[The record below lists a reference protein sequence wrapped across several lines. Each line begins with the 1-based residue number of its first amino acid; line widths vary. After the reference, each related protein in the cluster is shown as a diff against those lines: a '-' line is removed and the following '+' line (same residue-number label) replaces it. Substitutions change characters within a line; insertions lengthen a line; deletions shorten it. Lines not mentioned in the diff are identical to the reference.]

1 MQLTF
6 TDAAKERVEKYLGPD
21 KKLLLSIDDG
31 VGPFSKMGTCAQGG
45 AFQLIVVNK
54 RAHFTDFDAVLD
66 SNLGPV
72 EYKGYSKDQ
81 MDPAMKIGFNK
92 TYFTMPM
99 TSANGTLTD
108 NVELRDFS
116 DQEVEAGGKIAGQIG
131 C

>member
-1 MQLTF
+1 MEITF
-6 TDAAKERVEKYLGPD
+6 TQAAKERVAKYLGPD

-54 RAHFTDFDAVLD
+54 SAHFKDFDAVVD
-66 SNLGPV
+66 SNLGPI
-72 EYKGYSKDQ
+72 EYKGYSQNQ
-81 MDPAMKIGFNK
+81 MDPAMKIDFNK

-99 TSANGTLTD
+99 TSANGTLTE

-116 DQEVEAGGKIAGQIG
+116 DQPVEEAGQISGQIG

>member
-1 MQLTF
+1 MKLTF
-6 TDAAKERVEKYLGPD
+6 TDAAKERIEKYLTPG

-54 RAHFTDFDAVLD
+54 DAHFKDFDAVLD

-81 MDPAMKIGFNK
+81 MDPEMKISFNP
-92 TYFTMPM
+92 TFFTMPM

-116 DQEVEAGGKIAGQIG
+116 DQEVSPQGQITGQIG